1 MASQGDRENTA
12 TMPDLSGMEL
22 ERALRLLELQ
32 GARRPLV
39 RLVPNRGHRG
49 AVVAQT
55 PSPGEPLEPGTP
67 VKLDVEEENPIR
79 LLPEVYQEEDKSDV
93 GTGGAE
99 RVPNMLHNFLFVP
112 QTILSDLSLKVQ
124 NMHRH
129 LSPEGAPASF
139 LPWLADLI
147 PMEFDASWPEDVVRG
162 VIRDAP
168 RLLAKRGTAEGL
180 EEMIR
185 LHTGVDVTVHE
196 NAWPHNGH
204 CIGVTRIGE
213 AAIVSTVPRAEDA
226 FYVELPPGE
235 NIGRAQIERILHIL
249 DAEKPVH
256 LRCCVV
262 QSREDTPYVVEGDRV
277 GWDFVV
283 GVSRV
288 PGRQVTPPA
297 RWGADCP
304 VPTRSMT
311 GSESQDSFVEVP
323 EENSGE

>member
-1 MASQGDRENTA
+1 M
-12 TMPDLSGMEL
+12 MPDLSGMEVH
-22 ERALRLLELQ
+22 RALRLLELR
-32 GARRPLV
+32 GAARPLI
-39 RLVPNRGHRG
+39 RLVPNRGRRG
-49 AVVAQT
+49 TVVAQT
-55 PSPGEPLEPGTP
+55 PPPGEPLDANTS
-67 VKLDVEEENPIR
+67 VRLDVEEDNPIR
-79 LLPEVYQEEDKSDV
+79 LLPEVYQEEDKSEV
-93 GTGGAE
+93 GPGGAE
-99 RVPNMLHNFLFVP
+99 RVPNMLRDFLFIP
-112 QTILSDLSLKVQ
+112 QTLLSELGRKVQ
-124 NMHRH
+124 NMHRY

-147 PMEFDASWPEDVVRG
+147 PMEFDAGWSEDLVRA

-168 RLLAKRGTAEGL
+168 RLLARRGTAEGL
-180 EEMIR
+180 AEMIR
-185 LHTGVDVTVHE
+185 LHTGVEVRIHE

-204 CIGVTRIGE
+204 AIGATAVGE
-213 AAIVSTVPRAEDA
+213 AAIVSSVPRAEDA

-235 NIGRAQIERILHIL
+235 KVGRAQIERILHIL

-262 QSREDTPYVVEGDRV
+262 QSSEAAPCVVTGDRV

-288 PGRQVTPPA
+288 PGPQVTPPA

-304 VPTRSMT
+304 VPTRSKT
-311 GSESQDSFVEVP
+311 RSESPDSFVEVP